1 MVEGKGFEPL
11 KASPADLQSAPF
23 SQTRAPLQYYIY
35 KNGTLKGIRT
45 PVARMKT
52 WYPRPLD
59 DEGKKM
65 VGLLRFELRTPC
77 SQNRCATK
85 LRHSPS
91 TQLLVYLKKWLPS
104 RVFLKFFYFLFS
116 VKFSFFFKSIIL
128 DSSKI
133 IW

>member
-23 SQTRAPLQYYIY
+23 SQTRAPLQYYI

-59 DEGKKM
+59 DEGTKM

-91 TQLLVYLKKWLPS
+91 TQLLVYLKKTLSS

-116 VKFSFFFKSIIL
+116 VNSKFFF
-128 DSSKI
+128 
-133 IW
+133 

>member
-59 DEGKKM
+59 DEGAKWS
-65 VGLLRFELRTPC
+65 GC
-77 SQNRCATK
+77 SDLNRGPPAPKAGALPNCATA
-85 LRHSPS
+85 RR
-91 TQLLVYLKKWLPS
+91 TNN
-104 RVFLKFFYFLFS
+104 
-116 VKFSFFFKSIIL
+116 SIIENGN
-128 DSSKI
+128 
-133 IW
+133 